1 MRFPATLLALLLGG
15 GLVASEPPEVPA
27 VRFDLLPGGRVNVV
41 ADNRSVPME
50 AARAEELRKALDTLD
65 LPGVRKDVAKLREL
79 LRAADKARAEAET
92 KAKSAEREAGRVR
105 AAEADVAS
113 LEKRRAS
120 LEEQIQRAQ
129 RSKSDTVDSLR
140 SQLAG
145 VNQGLTKE
153 RKDLA
158 RAQERLAN
166 ARKAK
171 DEAEG
176 LAKSAAAEAGR
187 LRKSAEERL
196 GKVREALRA
205 AGLA

>member
-50 AARAEELRKALDTLD
+50 AARAEELRKALDALD

>member
-50 AARAEELRKALDTLD
+50 AARAEELRKALDALD

-92 KAKSAEREAGRVR
+92 KAKSAERVAGRVR

>member
-1 MRFPATLLALLLGG
+1 MGVPALVLILLLAGDLAAS
-15 GLVASEPPEVPA
+15 GLPVVPA

-41 ADNRSVPME
+41 ADNRVHPME
-50 AARAEELRKALDTLD
+50 AARAEELRKALEALD

-79 LRAADKARAEAET
+79 LTAADKARGEAET
-92 KAKSAEREAGRVR
+92 KAKATEREMARVK
-105 AAEADVAS
+105 AAEGEVAS
-113 LEKRRAS
+113 LERRRKA

-129 RSKSDTVDSLR
+129 RAKSDAVDGLR
-140 SQLAG
+140 SQLAD
-145 VNQGLTKE
+145 VNQRLAKE

-166 ARKAK
+166 ARKAR

-176 LAKSAAAEAGR
+176 LAKSAMAEAGR

-196 GKVREALRA
+196 GKVREALAA
-205 AGLA
+205 AGVG

>member
-50 AARAEELRKALDTLD
+50 AARAEELRKALDALD

-92 KAKSAEREAGRVR
+92 KAKSAEREAGRVK

>member
-15 GLVASEPPEVPA
+15 GLVASEPPEAPA

-50 AARAEELRKALDTLD
+50 AARAEELRKALDALD

-92 KAKSAEREAGRVR
+92 KAKSAEREAGRVK